1 MSYRTSFLVVVA
13 VALFWAAPVR
23 AQEPAA
29 AGSSAKE
36 RARVLHEQGLRHYEA
51 RRYARAIGAYRRAYA
66 LVPAPGILF
75 NLAQAYRLKGDCRR
89 AHRAYRSF
97 LRAGGSSAEA
107 QVASEHATALRP
119 CAARAEKQKRAA
131 ELAARTGVGAAAAK
145 GTGGATGS
153 AAASA
158 GGGTPSPNAS
168 PPQFSDGSPFD
179 APPAAEPADPLPA
192 PAAEIARD
200 DGTEPGHRKKLLGI
214 GIGAAGGV
222 LTAVGL
228 YYAMRARGEASEL
241 DDFFASGGT
250 WSEDLAARE
259 DALGRNR
266 GLAIGFG
273 LFGAAA
279 LGTGAVFYWLG
290 HKEATAAE
298 AARRGSMS
306 VVPQSDGAVLQWRGA
321 F

>member
-1 MSYRTSFLVVVA
+1 MSYRTSFLVIVA
-13 VALFWAAPVR
+13 VALLWAAPVR
-23 AQEPAA
+23 AQAPA

-36 RARVLHEQGLRHYEA
+36 RARLLHEEGLRHYEA
-51 RRYARAIGAYRRAYA
+51 RRYARAVSAYRKAYS

-97 LRAGGSSAEA
+97 LRAGGGSAEA
-107 QVASEHATALRP
+107 EVAREHATALRP
-119 CAARAEKQKRAA
+119 CAVRAERQKRAA
-131 ELAARTGVGAAAAK
+131 ELAARGAGAATQA
-145 GTGGATGS
+145 GATGP
-153 AAASA
+153 AAAGA
-158 GGGTPSPNAS
+158 ETGTPSPAG
-168 PPQFSDGSPFD
+168 PPPRFSDGSPFD
-179 APPAAEPADPLPA
+179 APPSAEPADPLRA
-192 PAAEIARD
+192 PSVEVARD
-200 DGTEPGHRKKLLGI
+200 DGAEPGHRKKLLGV

-222 LTAVGL
+222 LSAVGV

-241 DDFFASGGT
+241 DDFFESGGT
-250 WSEDLAARE
+250 WSEELAARE

-290 HKEATAAE
+290 HKEASAAE

-306 VVPQSDGAVLQWRGA
+306 VAPHADGAVLQWRGA